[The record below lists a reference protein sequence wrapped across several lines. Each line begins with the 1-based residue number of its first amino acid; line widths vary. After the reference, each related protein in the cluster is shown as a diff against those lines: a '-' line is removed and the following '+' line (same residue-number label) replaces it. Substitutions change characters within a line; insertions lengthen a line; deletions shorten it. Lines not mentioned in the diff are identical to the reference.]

1 LLFYSRVPGAVIVI
15 DVSSLS
21 RQIKEQLIAYL
32 KTKPEDKQSV
42 LKAVE
47 DIEEIEKIIS
57 QTKDAVPLIVKIKE
71 TIFKSKRDLRKYI
84 ALQRDLEKLG
94 YNDLFKSAA
103 KLDALAS

>member
-1 LLFYSRVPGAVIVI
+1 
-15 DVSSLS
+15 
-21 RQIKEQLIAYL
+21 L